1 MGYYSD
7 VAFAIDKE
15 LYAEHKLIQNNFPK
29 IWEEHP
35 SYLHEKTENYILF
48 YIEGIKWYD
57 YFATVNEAMSFMDSL
72 DCDGHDDC
80 YGFIRLGEEFG
91 DKEERGNN
99 SNYDIYANQHISI
112 G

>member
-15 LYAEHKLIQNNFPK
+15 LYAKHKLIQNDFPK

-35 SYLHEKTENYILF
+35 SYLYEKTENFIVF
-48 YIEGIKWYD
+48 YIESIKWSD
-57 YFATVNEAMSFMDSL
+57 FFDTVTEAISFMDLL
-72 DCDGHDDC
+72 DSNGYEDR
-80 YGFIRLGEEFG
+80 YAFVRLGEEFG
-91 DKEERGNN
+91 DKEERGDPYEY
-99 SNYDIYANQHISI
+99 SIFTNQNISI